1 MVAIAVLARSMLRML
16 LNCGLCA
23 FCLSNAKEDIPPF
36 SAKAL
41 RNAGLV
47 AFGLVMVMITIDR
60 NFDLPNMAWTYMV
73 LPIPGML
80 LLAYVSIR
88 VLAHRRRGGG

>member
-1 MVAIAVLARSMLRML
+1 
-16 LNCGLCA
+16 
-23 FCLSNAKEDIPPF
+23 
-36 SAKAL
+36 
-41 RNAGLV
+41 
-47 AFGLVMVMITIDR
+47 MVMITIDR